1 MKNFKVL
8 LLSALGLVLIFVFI
22 MFLYRGGPEGLKTNQ
37 LRAELSTIFKAMKM
51 NYAVNGYYF
60 NSVKELQ
67 DFAEVHSGFY
77 SLFLTPDEFLLC
89 DDVKIDQVPEEY
101 RRMAFVGNSKFL
113 VVAVQCVDEGESPA
127 VFTMDEKNN
136 ITKVSGE

>member
-1 MKNFKVL
+1 MKYPYVGGYQF
-8 LLSALGLVLIFVFI
+8 FI
-22 MFLYRGGPEGLKTNQ
+22 RY
-37 LRAELSTIFKAMKM
+37 ID
-51 NYAVNGYYF
+51 F

-136 ITKVSGE
+136 ITKVSCE